1 MRAFLQTRVL
11 ASAVA
16 GACAVA
22 AHAQSPRIWT
32 WDLPRGQAAGDPA
45 YTALVM
51 PSVQPSSTPESVA
64 DAVSDT
70 IRSRG
75 LTPGRVGILPF
86 LWGRGTLVGNP
97 GDAASSPL
105 APPGLRTP
113 WTAAGRV
120 QMAAWMDRFIAR
132 YQARQAV
139 DGIPSPDRWHL
150 DCELR
155 MPALCYLPNVDPC
168 WGTDP
173 VQLFAA
179 LRDDPRWDAEPL
191 LLNPGG
197 TPTPRTLADAW
208 AAARSPAADPALPRD
223 HPSNRPWS
231 IWWDAVT
238 REATDGALHE
248 VFYSRVRTAWPL
260 SRCSEFAQTL
270 RLDGGSEPDGGIRD
284 YVDFEWWNRG
294 WMRSAWTGR
303 GDLQA
308 PAIYVFGETFLDPA
322 AGVWRENMRLHRANV
337 DACLHSYGGVD
348 PSTVTPWV
356 TMPRIPLPF
365 GLDGSNRAVSD
376 DEFLEIAAM
385 LRGRGIDEFMLW
397 PGGDEATWD
406 ATHRGIRAAW
416 DVAITSATVTAGTA
430 PADALGSVRRAD
442 RVPLAVA
449 AGASGIELRATFVS
463 PAPAPGRSAG
473 RLWVAI
479 ECSAAASQVSVEA
492 RRSDASGWRPLGTFA
507 AAPSLPGA
515 RWLGP
520 FDADG
525 IVGTG
530 GSIEIRIRSA
540 DSLDVDLLQVARDS
554 ASDGTPRSPD
564 IDDDGRVSGSDLG
577 ILLGDWSL
585 PGGRSDLDGDGTVGG
600 SDLGVLLGA
609 WAP

>member
-1 MRAFLQTRVL
+1 
-11 ASAVA
+11 
-16 GACAVA
+16 
-22 AHAQSPRIWT
+22 
-32 WDLPRGQAAGDPA
+32 
-45 YTALVM
+45 M

-97 GDAASSPL
+97 GDAATSPL

-155 MPALCYLPNVDPC
+155 MPALCYLPNVDAC

-208 AAARSPAADPALPRD
+208 AAAGSPAADPALPRD
-223 HPSNRPWS
+223 HPLNRPWS

-248 VFYSRVRTAWPL
+248 VLYSRVRAAWPA

-294 WMRSAWTGR
+294 WMSSAWTGR

-308 PAIYVFGETFLDPA
+308 PAIYLFGETFLDPA
-322 AGVWRENMRLHRANV
+322 AGVWQENMRLHRANV

-416 DVAITSATVTAGTA
+416 DVSLSAASVAAGSVSGDALASLRRADRAALTVTAGPSGVDLRAAFASPA
-430 PADALGSVRRAD
+430 PVAGRTSGACWV
-442 RVPLAVA
+442 AVEC
-449 AGASGIELRATFVS
+449 AGAS
-463 PAPAPGRSAG
+463 
-473 RLWVAI
+473 
-479 ECSAAASQVSVEA
+479 SQVAVQA
-492 RRSDASGWRPLGTFA
+492 RLADGSGWRPLTSFTA
-507 AAPSLPGA
+507 AAALPGA

-520 FDADG
+520 FGADG
-525 IVGTG
+525 IVGADG
-530 GSIEIRIRSA
+530 AIELRLVSAGSVT
-540 DSLDVDLLQVARDS
+540 VDLLQVVRDVS
-554 ASDGTPRSPD
+554 AGPVPRAPD
-564 IDDDGRVSGSDLG
+564 IDGDGRVSGSDLG

-585 PGGRSDLDGDGTVGG
+585 PGGRSDLDGDGVVGG
-600 SDLGVLLGA
+600 SDLGLLLGA
-609 WAP
+609 WSP